1 MSMIKLDLL
10 LKRMWTVLAVL
21 FCTVVSAHA
30 AAITYQL
37 TTHVDGRTITASA
50 NLNAG
55 DNLNDKMPQTLWR
68 AYTTYKYYSDADLT
82 QEITEAPAS
91 GGTVYVDY
99 EFDPPFI
106 LSEEGKD
113 PVYHYLRTYNSTTPT
128 SVPNNYLVI
137 YDQEAENE
145 WGTYKETILSWKS
158 VNGATPKAGRNYPI
172 AKAGHDQ
179 WAFYGDGYDFQV
191 RLNDSSIANNYLIW
205 RSTTRDETPMGLGAK
220 PEVGWQLYVNTAE
233 NRYLTG
239 TMAMGPYNSTNY
251 LASLEN
257 VNSCVWTDKLTTSK
271 QYFDEHNQLV
281 SAITGNNIDS
291 SYKNALWWYAF
302 FATPVTDPANSTD
315 IWHVTYK
322 ILGADGTWYDDIVV
336 QKRASNLTPT
346 WPVEGFEPVEGCEY
360 DYFYADATF
369 SEKFEGDMPATG
381 NTTLYIKE
389 TEINYISQPWK
400 TLVLP
405 FAIDDLAEYFGAD
418 YEGVPSVNV
427 SELQDVQ
434 GTLTE
439 VGDQSFYHCKLIFN
453 PVRTIEAYKPY
464 LFKVNRVNERIINEM
479 YAAEGTEP
487 CKVTEV
493 DDPVN
498 AGISACMVGTLEPDG
513 SFMDASDGLHFYFGY
528 DEAKDAYNFYRV
540 SATIPR
546 NRCWFYINDKRAA
559 GAKLSFSFSI
569 APDGNEEPIGEDFG
583 NQELTAVKGIENTA
597 VKGDW
602 YNLNGQKLNGRP
614 TANGIYVV
622 NGKKFIVK

>member
-1 MSMIKLDLL
+1 MQKHFSVFMKL
-10 LKRMWTVLAVL
+10 MVTVLL
-21 FCTVVSAHA
+21 FGVASFAKAATV
-30 AAITYQL
+30 TYSL
-37 TTHVDGRTITASA
+37 TTKVDGRTITATA

-106 LSEEGKD
+106 LSEEGQD
-113 PVYHYLRTYNSTTPT
+113 PVYHYLRTYNYSG
-128 SVPNNYLVI
+128 SNNYLVI
-137 YDQEAENE
+137 YDQAAENE
-145 WGTYKETILSWKS
+145 WGTYKETILTWKS
-158 VNGATPKAGRNYPI
+158 SNGATPKAGSNYPI
-172 AKAGHDQ
+172 AKKGHDQ

-205 RSTTRDETPMGLGAK
+205 RSTTRNETPMGLGAK

-233 NRYLTG
+233 NSKISG

-257 VNSCVWTDKLTTSK
+257 VNSCVWTDKLDTSD

-281 SAITGNNIDS
+281 YKPAGTSGTTMNKNN
-291 SYKNALWWYAF
+291 LWWYAF

-322 ILGADGTWYDDIVV
+322 ILGADGTWYDDIVL
-336 QKRASNLTPT
+336 QKRANNLTPT
-346 WPVEGFEPVEGCEY
+346 WPVQDFNPKEGCEY

-389 TEINYISQPWK
+389 KEINYISQPWK

-439 VGDQSFYHCKLIFN
+439 AGDQSFYNCKLFFN
-453 PVRTIEAYKPY
+453 PVTKIEANKPY

-479 YAAEGTEP
+479 YAAEGTDP
-487 CKVTEV
+487 CEVTEV
-493 DDPVN
+493 ADPVN
-498 AGISACMVGTLEPDG
+498 AGISACMQGTLEGYD
-513 SFMDASDGLHFYFGY
+513 MDASDGLSFYFGY
-528 DEAKDAYNFYRV
+528 DETNDAYNFYRV
-540 SATIPR
+540 SARIPK
-546 NRCWFYINDKRAA
+546 NRCWFYISDNRAA
-559 GAKLSFSFSI
+559 GAKLQVVFDSEVNSI
-569 APDGNEEPIGEDFG
+569 NTQIADKSAKGNI
-583 NQELTAVKGIENTA
+583 
-597 VKGDW
+597 
-602 YNLNGQKLNGRP
+602 YNVNGQLMGTQKSNLPKGLY
-614 TANGIYVV
+614 IV
-622 NGKKFIVK
+622 NGKKMVIK

>member
-1 MSMIKLDLL
+1 MQKHFSVFMKL
-10 LKRMWTVLAVL
+10 MVTVLL
-21 FCTVVSAHA
+21 FGVASFAKAATV
-30 AAITYQL
+30 TYSL
-37 TTHVDGRTITASA
+37 TTKVDGRTITATA

-82 QEITEAPAS
+82 QEITEAPAD

-113 PVYHYLRTYNSTTPT
+113 PVYHYLRTYNYSG
-128 SVPNNYLVI
+128 SNNYLVI
-137 YDQEAENE
+137 YDQAAENE
-145 WGTYKETILSWKS
+145 WGTYKETILTWKS
-158 VNGATPKAGRNYPI
+158 SNGATPKAGSNYPI
-172 AKAGHDQ
+172 AKKGHDQ

-205 RSTTRDETPMGLGAK
+205 RSTTRNETPMGLGAK

-233 NRYLTG
+233 NSKISG

-257 VNSCVWTDKLTTSK
+257 VNSCVWTDKLTTSE

-281 SAITGNNIDS
+281 SAITGSNMDS
-291 SYKNALWWYAF
+291 TYKNNLWWYAF

-322 ILGADGTWYDDIVV
+322 ILGADGTWYDDIVL
-336 QKRASNLTPT
+336 QKRANNLTPT
-346 WPVEGFEPVEGCEY
+346 WPVQDFNPKEGCEY

-439 VGDQSFYHCKLIFN
+439 VGDQSFYNCKLFFN
-453 PVRTIEAYKPY
+453 PVTKIEAYKPY

-479 YAAEGTEP
+479 YAAEGTDP
-487 CKVTEV
+487 CEVTEV
-493 DDPVN
+493 ADPVN
-498 AGISACMVGTLEPDG
+498 AGISACMQGTLEGYD
-513 SFMDASDGLHFYFGY
+513 MDASDGLSFYFGY
-528 DEAKDAYNFYRV
+528 DEANDAYNFYRV
-540 SATIPR
+540 SARIPK
-546 NRCWFYINDKRAA
+546 NRCWFYISDSRAA
-559 GAKLSFSFSI
+559 GAKLQVVFDSEVNSI
-569 APDGNEEPIGEDFG
+569 NTQIADKSAKGNI
-583 NQELTAVKGIENTA
+583 
-597 VKGDW
+597 
-602 YNLNGQKLNGRP
+602 YNVNGQLMGTQKSNLPKGLY
-614 TANGIYVV
+614 IV
-622 NGKKFIVK
+622 NGKKMVIK

>member
-1 MSMIKLDLL
+1 MQKHFSVFMKL
-10 LKRMWTVLAVL
+10 MVTVLL
-21 FCTVVSAHA
+21 FGVASFAKAATV
-30 AAITYQL
+30 TYSL
-37 TTHVDGRTITASA
+37 TTKVDGRTITATA

-82 QEITEAPAS
+82 QEITEAPAD

-113 PVYHYLRTYNSTTPT
+113 PVYHYLRTYNYSG
-128 SVPNNYLVI
+128 SNNYLVI
-137 YDQEAENE
+137 YDQAAENE
-145 WGTYKETILSWKS
+145 WGTYKETILTWKS
-158 VNGATPKAGRNYPI
+158 VNGATPKAGSNYPI
-172 AKAGHDQ
+172 AKKGHDQ

-205 RSTTRDETPMGLGAK
+205 RSTTRNETPMGLGAK

-233 NRYLTG
+233 NSKMSG

-257 VNSCVWTDKLTTSK
+257 VNSCVWTDKLTTSE

-281 SAITGNNIDS
+281 YKPAGTSGTTMNKNN
-291 SYKNALWWYAF
+291 LWWYAF

-322 ILGADGTWYDDIVV
+322 ILGADGTWYDDIVL
-336 QKRASNLTPT
+336 QKRANNLTPT
-346 WPVEGFEPVEGCEY
+346 WPVQDFIPKEGCEY

-439 VGDQSFYHCKLIFN
+439 VGDQSFYNCKLFFN
-453 PVRTIEAYKPY
+453 PVTKIEAYKPY

-479 YAAEGTEP
+479 YAAEGTDP
-487 CKVTEV
+487 CEVTEV
-493 DDPVN
+493 ADPVN
-498 AGISACMVGTLEPDG
+498 AGISACMQGTLEGYD
-513 SFMDASDGLHFYFGY
+513 MDASDGLSFYFGY
-528 DEAKDAYNFYRV
+528 DEANDAYNFYRV
-540 SATIPR
+540 SARIPK
-546 NRCWFYINDKRAA
+546 NRCWFYISDSRAA
-559 GAKLSFSFSI
+559 GAKLQVVFDSEVNSI
-569 APDGNEEPIGEDFG
+569 NTQIADKSAKGNI
-583 NQELTAVKGIENTA
+583 
-597 VKGDW
+597 
-602 YNLNGQKLNGRP
+602 YNVNGQLMGTQKSNLPKGLY
-614 TANGIYVV
+614 IV
-622 NGKKFIVK
+622 NGKKMVIK

>member
-1 MSMIKLDLL
+1 MQKHFSVFMKL
-10 LKRMWTVLAVL
+10 MVTVLL
-21 FCTVVSAHA
+21 FGVASFAKAATV
-30 AAITYQL
+30 TYSL
-37 TTHVDGRTITASA
+37 TTKVDGRTITATA

-82 QEITEAPAS
+82 QEITEAPAD

-113 PVYHYLRTYNSTTPT
+113 PVYHC
-128 SVPNNYLVI
+128 
-137 YDQEAENE
+137 
-145 WGTYKETILSWKS
+145 TYKETILTWKS
-158 VNGATPKAGRNYPI
+158 VNGATPKAGSNYPI
-172 AKAGHDQ
+172 AKKGHDQ
-179 WAFYGDGYDFQV
+179 RAFYGDGYDFQV

-205 RSTTRDETPMGLGAK
+205 RSTTRNETPMGLGAK

-233 NRYLTG
+233 NSKISG

-257 VNSCVWTDKLTTSK
+257 VNSCVWTDKLDTSD

-281 SAITGNNIDS
+281 YKQAGTSGTTMNKNN
-291 SYKNALWWYAF
+291 LWWYAF

-322 ILGADGTWYDDIVV
+322 ILGADGTWYDDIVL

-346 WPVEGFEPVEGCEY
+346 WPVQDFNPKEGCEY

-439 VGDQSFYHCKLIFN
+439 VGDQSFYNCKLFFN
-453 PVRTIEAYKPY
+453 PVTKIEAYKPY
-464 LFKVNRVNERIINEM
+464 LFKVNRVNKRIIDEM
-479 YAAEGTEP
+479 YAAEGTDP
-487 CKVTEV
+487 CEVTEV
-493 DDPVN
+493 ADPVN
-498 AGISACMVGTLEPDG
+498 AGISACMQGTLEGYD
-513 SFMDASDGLHFYFGY
+513 MDASDGLSFYFGY
-528 DEAKDAYNFYRV
+528 DEANDAYNFYRV
-540 SATIPR
+540 SARIPK
-546 NRCWFYINDKRAA
+546 NRCWFYISDSRAA
-559 GAKLSFSFSI
+559 GAKLQVVFDSEVNSI
-569 APDGNEEPIGEDFG
+569 NTQIADKSAKGNI
-583 NQELTAVKGIENTA
+583 
-597 VKGDW
+597 
-602 YNLNGQKLNGRP
+602 YNVNGQLMGTQKSNLPKGLY
-614 TANGIYVV
+614 IV
-622 NGKKFIVK
+622 NGKKMVIK

>member
-1 MSMIKLDLL
+1 MSMIKFDLL

-82 QEITEAPAS
+82 QEITEAPAD

-113 PVYHYLRTYNSTTPT
+113 PVYHYLRTYNSTSQT
-128 SVPNNYLVI
+128 SIPNNYLVI

-145 WGTYKETILSWKS
+145 WGTYKETILTWKS
-158 VNGATPKAGRNYPI
+158 SNGATPKAGSNYPI
-172 AKAGHDQ
+172 AKKGHDQ

-205 RSTTRDETPMGLGAK
+205 RSTTRAETPMGLGAK

-233 NRYLTG
+233 NSKISG

-257 VNSCVWTDKLTTSK
+257 VNSCVWTDKLTTSE

-281 SAITGNNIDS
+281 SAKTGHNIDS

-302 FATPVTDPANSTD
+302 FATPVTDPANSND

-322 ILGADGTWYDDIVV
+322 ILGADGTWYDDIVL
-336 QKRASNLTPT
+336 QKRANNLTPT
-346 WPVEGFEPVEGCEY
+346 WPVQDFTPKEGCEY

-389 TEINYISQPWK
+389 KEINYISQPWK

-439 VGDQSFYHCKLIFN
+439 VGDQSFYHCKLLFN
-453 PVRTIEAYKPY
+453 PVTKIEAYKPY

-479 YAAEGTEP
+479 YAAEGTDP
-487 CKVTEV
+487 CEVTEV
-493 DDPVN
+493 ADPVN
-498 AGISACMVGTLEPDG
+498 AGISACMQGTLEGYD
-513 SFMDASDGLHFYFGY
+513 MDASDGLSFYFGY
-528 DEAKDAYNFYRV
+528 DETNDAYNFYRV
-540 SATIPR
+540 SARIPK
-546 NRCWFYINDKRAA
+546 NRCWFYISDNRAA
-559 GAKLSFSFSI
+559 GAKLQVVFDSEVNSI
-569 APDGNEEPIGEDFG
+569 NTQIADKSAKGNI
-583 NQELTAVKGIENTA
+583 
-597 VKGDW
+597 
-602 YNLNGQKLNGRP
+602 YNVNGQLMGTQKSNLPKGLY
-614 TANGIYVV
+614 IV
-622 NGKKFIVK
+622 NGKKYIKK

>member
-1 MSMIKLDLL
+1 MQKHFSVFMKL
-10 LKRMWTVLAVL
+10 MVTVLL
-21 FCTVVSAHA
+21 FGVASFAKAATV
-30 AAITYQL
+30 TYSL
-37 TTHVDGRTITASA
+37 TTKVDGRTITATA

-55 DNLNDKMPQTLWR
+55 DNLNDKMPQDLWR
-68 AYTTYKYYSDADLT
+68 GYTTYKYYSDADLT

-113 PVYHYLRTYNSTTPT
+113 PVYHYLRTYNYSG
-128 SVPNNYLVI
+128 SNNYLVI
-137 YDQEAENE
+137 YDQAAENE
-145 WGTYKETILSWKS
+145 WGTYKETILTWKS
-158 VNGATPKAGRNYPI
+158 VNGATPKAGSNYPI
-172 AKAGHDQ
+172 AKKGHDQ

-205 RSTTRDETPMGLGAK
+205 RSTTRNETPMGLGAK

-233 NRYLTG
+233 NSKISG

-257 VNSCVWTDKLTTSK
+257 VNSCVWTDKLTTSE

-281 SAITGNNIDS
+281 YKPAGTSGTTMNKNN
-291 SYKNALWWYAF
+291 LWWYAF

-336 QKRASNLTPT
+336 QKRANNLTPT
-346 WPVEGFEPVEGCEY
+346 WPVQDFNPKEGCEY

-381 NTTLYIKE
+381 NTTLYIMEK
-389 TEINYISQPWK
+389 EINYISQPWK

-439 VGDQSFYHCKLIFN
+439 AGDQSFYNCKLFFN
-453 PVRTIEAYKPY
+453 PVTKIEAYKPY
-464 LFKVNRVNERIINEM
+464 LFKVDRVNERIINEM
-479 YAAEGTEP
+479 YAAEGTDP
-487 CKVTEV
+487 CEVTEV
-493 DDPVN
+493 ADPVN
-498 AGISACMVGTLEPDG
+498 AGISACMQGTLVGYD
-513 SFMDASDGLHFYFGY
+513 MDASDGLSFYFGY
-528 DEAKDAYNFYRV
+528 DEANDAYNFYRV
-540 SATIPR
+540 SARIPK
-546 NRCWFYINDKRAA
+546 NRCWFYISDNRAA
-559 GAKLSFSFSI
+559 GAKLQVVFDSEVNSI
-569 APDGNEEPIGEDFG
+569 NTQIADKSAKGNI
-583 NQELTAVKGIENTA
+583 
-597 VKGDW
+597 
-602 YNLNGQKLNGRP
+602 YNVNGQLMGTQKSNLPKGLY
-614 TANGIYVV
+614 IV
-622 NGKKFIVK
+622 NGKKMVIK

>member
-1 MSMIKLDLL
+1 M
-10 LKRMWTVLAVL
+10 
-21 FCTVVSAHA
+21 
-30 AAITYQL
+30 
-37 TTHVDGRTITASA
+37 
-50 NLNAG
+50 
-55 DNLNDKMPQTLWR
+55 
-68 AYTTYKYYSDADLT
+68 
-82 QEITEAPAS
+82 
-91 GGTVYVDY
+91 YVDY

-113 PVYHYLRTYNSTTPT
+113 PVYHYLRTYNYSG
-128 SVPNNYLVI
+128 SNNYLVI
-137 YDQEAENE
+137 YDQAAENE
-145 WGTYKETILSWKS
+145 WGTYKETILTWKS
-158 VNGATPKAGRNYPI
+158 SNGATPKAGSNYPI
-172 AKAGHDQ
+172 AKKGHDQ

-205 RSTTRDETPMGLGAK
+205 RSTTRAETPMGLGAK

-233 NRYLTG
+233 NSKISG

-257 VNSCVWTDKLTTSK
+257 VNSCVWTDKLDTSD

-281 SAITGNNIDS
+281 YKPAGTSGTTMNKNN
-291 SYKNALWWYAF
+291 LWWYAF

-322 ILGADGTWYDDIVV
+322 ILGADGTWYDDIVL
-336 QKRASNLTPT
+336 QKRANNLTPT
-346 WPVEGFEPVEGCEY
+346 WPVQDFNPKEGCEY

-439 VGDQSFYHCKLIFN
+439 VGDQSFYNCKLFFN
-453 PVRTIEAYKPY
+453 PVTKIEANKPY
-464 LFKVNRVNERIINEM
+464 LFKVNRVNERIIDEM
-479 YAAEGTEP
+479 YAAEGTDP
-487 CKVTEV
+487 CEVTEV
-493 DDPVN
+493 ADPVN
-498 AGISACMVGTLEPDG
+498 AGISACMQGTLEGYD
-513 SFMDASDGLHFYFGY
+513 MDASDGLSFYFGY
-528 DEAKDAYNFYRV
+528 DETNDAYNFYRV
-540 SATIPR
+540 SARIPK
-546 NRCWFYINDKRAA
+546 NRCWFYISDNRAA
-559 GAKLSFSFSI
+559 GAKLQVVFDSEVNSI
-569 APDGNEEPIGEDFG
+569 NTQIADKSAKGNI
-583 NQELTAVKGIENTA
+583 
-597 VKGDW
+597 
-602 YNLNGQKLNGRP
+602 YNVNGQLMGTQKSNLPKGLY
-614 TANGIYVV
+614 IV
-622 NGKKFIVK
+622 NGKKMVIK

>member
-1 MSMIKLDLL
+1 MQKHFSVFMKL
-10 LKRMWTVLAVL
+10 MVTVLL
-21 FCTVVSAHA
+21 FGVASFAKAATV
-30 AAITYQL
+30 TYSL
-37 TTHVDGRTITASA
+37 TTKVDGRTITATA

-68 AYTTYKYYSDADLT
+68 AYTTYKYYSDAALT
-82 QEITEAPAS
+82 QEITEAPAD

-113 PVYHYLRTYNSTTPT
+113 PVYHYLRTYNYSG
-128 SVPNNYLVI
+128 SNNYLVI
-137 YDQEAENE
+137 YDQAAENE
-145 WGTYKETILSWKS
+145 WGTYKETILTWKS
-158 VNGATPKAGRNYPI
+158 VNGATPKAGSNYPI
-172 AKAGHDQ
+172 AKKGHDQ

-205 RSTTRDETPMGLGAK
+205 RSTTRNETPMGLGAK

-233 NRYLTG
+233 NSKISG

-257 VNSCVWTDKLTTSK
+257 VNSCVWTDKLDTSD

-281 SAITGNNIDS
+281 YKPAGTSGTTMNKNN
-291 SYKNALWWYAF
+291 LWWYAF

-322 ILGADGTWYDDIVV
+322 ILGADGTWYDDIVL
-336 QKRASNLTPT
+336 QKRANNLTPT
-346 WPVEGFEPVEGCEY
+346 WPVEGFNPKEGY
-360 DYFYADATF
+360 DYEYFYSDATF
-369 SEKFEGDMPATG
+369 SEKFEGPMPNDC
-381 NTTLYIKE
+381 NTTLFIKE
-389 TEINYISQPWK
+389 VKYISEPWK

-439 VGDQSFYHCKLIFN
+439 VGDQSFYNCKLFFN
-453 PVRTIEAYKPY
+453 PVTKIEANKPY

-479 YAAEGTEP
+479 YAAEGNDP
-487 CKVTEV
+487 CEVTEV
-493 DDPVN
+493 ADPVN
-498 AGISACMVGTLEPDG
+498 AGISACMQGTLEGYD
-513 SFMDASDGLHFYFGY
+513 MDASDGLSFYFGY
-528 DEAKDAYNFYRV
+528 DETNDAYNFYRV
-540 SATIPR
+540 SARIPK
-546 NRCWFYINDKRAA
+546 NRCWFYISDSRAA
-559 GAKLSFSFSI
+559 GAKLQVVFDSEVNSI
-569 APDGNEEPIGEDFG
+569 NTQIADKSAKGNI
-583 NQELTAVKGIENTA
+583 
-597 VKGDW
+597 
-602 YNLNGQKLNGRP
+602 YNVNGQLMGTQKSNLPKGLY
-614 TANGIYVV
+614 IV
-622 NGKKFIVK
+622 NGKKMVIK

>member
-1 MSMIKLDLL
+1 MQKHFSVFMKL
-10 LKRMWTVLAVL
+10 MVTVLL
-21 FCTVVSAHA
+21 FGVASFAKAATV
-30 AAITYQL
+30 TYSL
-37 TTHVDGRTITASA
+37 TTKVDGRTITATA

-82 QEITEAPAS
+82 QEITEAPAD

-113 PVYHYLRTYNSTTPT
+113 PVYHYLRTYNYSG
-128 SVPNNYLVI
+128 SNNYLVI
-137 YDQEAENE
+137 YDQAAENE
-145 WGTYKETILSWKS
+145 WGTYKETILTWKS
-158 VNGATPKAGRNYPI
+158 SNGATPKAGSNYPI
-172 AKAGHDQ
+172 AKKGHDQ

-205 RSTTRDETPMGLGAK
+205 RSTTRNETPMGLGAK

-233 NRYLTG
+233 NSKMSG

-257 VNSCVWTDKLTTSK
+257 VNSCVWTDKLDTSD

-281 SAITGNNIDS
+281 YKQAGTSGTTMNKNN
-291 SYKNALWWYAF
+291 LWWYAF

-322 ILGADGTWYDDIVV
+322 IQKADGSWYDDIVV

-346 WPVEGFEPVEGCEY
+346 WPVQDFNPKEGCEY

-389 TEINYISQPWK
+389 KEINYISQPWK

-439 VGDQSFYHCKLIFN
+439 AGDQSFYNCKLFFN
-453 PVRTIEAYKPY
+453 PVTKIEAYKPY

-479 YAAEGTEP
+479 YAAEGNDP
-487 CKVTEV
+487 CEVTEV
-493 DDPVN
+493 ADPVN
-498 AGISACMVGTLEPDG
+498 AGISACMQGTLEGYD
-513 SFMDASDGLHFYFGY
+513 MDASDGLSFYFGY
-528 DEAKDAYNFYRV
+528 DKTNDAYNFYRV
-540 SATIPR
+540 SARIPK
-546 NRCWFYINDKRAA
+546 NRCWFYISDSRAA
-559 GAKLSFSFSI
+559 GAKLQVVFDSEVNSI
-569 APDGNEEPIGEDFG
+569 NTQIADKSAKGNI
-583 NQELTAVKGIENTA
+583 
-597 VKGDW
+597 
-602 YNLNGQKLNGRP
+602 YNVNGQLMGTQKSNLPKGLY
-614 TANGIYVV
+614 IV
-622 NGKKFIVK
+622 NGKKMVIK

>member
-1 MSMIKLDLL
+1 MQKHFSVFMKL
-10 LKRMWTVLAVL
+10 MVTVLL
-21 FCTVVSAHA
+21 FGVASFAKAATV
-30 AAITYQL
+30 TYSL
-37 TTHVDGRTITASA
+37 TTKVDGRTITATA

-82 QEITEAPAS
+82 QEITEAPAD

-113 PVYHYLRTYNSTTPT
+113 PVYHYLRTYNYSG
-128 SVPNNYLVI
+128 SNNYLVI
-137 YDQEAENE
+137 YDQAAENE
-145 WGTYKETILSWKS
+145 WGTYKETILTWKS
-158 VNGATPKAGRNYPI
+158 SNGATPKAGSNYPI
-172 AKAGHDQ
+172 AKKGHDQ

-205 RSTTRDETPMGLGAK
+205 RSTTRNETPMGLGAK

-233 NRYLTG
+233 NKYLTG

-257 VNSCVWTDKLTTSK
+257 VNSCVWTDKLTTSE

-281 SAITGNNIDS
+281 YKPAGTSGTTMNKNN
-291 SYKNALWWYAF
+291 LWWYAF

-322 ILGADGTWYDDIVV
+322 IQKADGSWYDDIVV

-346 WPVEGFEPVEGCEY
+346 WPVQDFNPKEGCEY

-439 VGDQSFYHCKLIFN
+439 AGDESFYNCKLFFN
-453 PVRTIEAYKPY
+453 PVTKIEAYKPY

-479 YAAEGTEP
+479 YAAEGTDP
-487 CKVTEV
+487 CEVTEV
-493 DDPVN
+493 ADPVN
-498 AGISACMVGTLEPDG
+498 AGISACMQGTLEGYD
-513 SFMDASDGLHFYFGY
+513 MDASDGLHFYFGY
-528 DEAKDAYNFYRV
+528 DEANDAYNFYRV

-546 NRCWFYINDKRAA
+546 NRCWFYISDNRAA

-569 APDGNEEPIGEDFG
+569 APDGGEEPIGEDFG
-583 NQELTAVKGIENTA
+583 NQELTAVKGIEKTA